1 MVEFFHR
8 LAKGFHETGESFH
21 RVVFSVWLLVILLG
35 QSNKIG
41 RRRGGHDLLGGLHFT
56 VLAREFLLFAG
67 LAGSF
72 AVAFL
77 FSLAT
82 FFTCLRGRVS
92 ERRQTIEKK
101 GALCPSENLLLPYV
115 WPFVGAVHGWG

>member
-8 LAKGFHETGESFH
+8 LAKGFDQTGESFH
-21 RVVFSVWLLVILLG
+21 RVVFSVWLLVILVSGLLA
-35 QSNKIG
+35 QSHKMG
-41 RRRGGHDLLGGLHFT
+41 RRGGHDILGGLHFT

-82 FFTCLRGRVS
+82 FFTCLRERVS
-92 ERRQTIEKK
+92 K
-101 GALCPSENLLLPYV
+101 
-115 WPFVGAVHGWG
+115 